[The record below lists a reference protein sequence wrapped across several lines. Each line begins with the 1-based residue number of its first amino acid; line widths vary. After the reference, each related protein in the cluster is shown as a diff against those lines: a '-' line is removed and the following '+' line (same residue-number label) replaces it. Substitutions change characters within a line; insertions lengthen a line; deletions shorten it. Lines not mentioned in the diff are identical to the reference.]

1 MLGAS
6 LTVLGRRRPDRN
18 FAAGVLISG
27 GVLCLI
33 YFGYSNVFGWL
44 VPLHGY
50 DGWLL
55 DSANIGVGA
64 GLALAAAGIAL
75 LLGPRAQPWRPTAS
89 RPARRK
95 QPMKTRGY
103 GRRSRR

>member
-1 MLGAS
+1 M
-6 LTVLGRRRPDRN
+6 
-18 FAAGVLISG
+18 ISG
-27 GVLCLI
+27 GVLCLV

-75 LLGPRAQPWRPTAS
+75 LLGRELSLVPDGLARPGARSAGSAGS
-89 RPARRK
+89 RPADTASAAGDDPLSLHR
-95 QPMKTRGY
+95 PAPG
-103 GRRSRR
+103 